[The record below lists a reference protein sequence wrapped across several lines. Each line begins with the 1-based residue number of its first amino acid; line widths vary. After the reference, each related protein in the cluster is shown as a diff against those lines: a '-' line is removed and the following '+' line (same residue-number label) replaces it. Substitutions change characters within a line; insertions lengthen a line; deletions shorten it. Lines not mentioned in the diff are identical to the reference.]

1 MMRWLRVR
9 CKPRLGYAALHSPF
23 LIAMLPSR
31 SSLAVALGGIVL
43 SFLCVLDC
51 NRCLFVYDALFYSP
65 NNLNNTFASKRI
77 LLTGASSGL
86 GASIARQL
94 CTNVPTAHVILVARR
109 KEKLEEVAKPCLG
122 KVTTVALDVA
132 GNETEAAIETML
144 RDAGGIDVLILNA
157 GKFIEKQTLEVD
169 TEQTRHIMELNVM
182 ANIRIVTAVMK
193 LDHWERKQGGGH
205 IMVTSS
211 LAGRLGTPVSAA
223 YAAAKHALHGY
234 FASLRAEMALPQLRV
249 DIVCPGPVDTEIFA
263 ASDRP
268 DNMKSIPL
276 TMPGSLMKT
285 ERVSRLMLSAM
296 MGKPAF
302 LFRESWVARGLSLA
316 VIYLGQYAPN
326 IFGLVSTLLDP
337 AMMSSYHDG
346 QGFGGWGFFGRLF
359 RPVFRT

>member
-1 MMRWLRVR
+1 MP
-9 CKPRLGYAALHSPF
+9 CPIALHPVPIPDCNAS
-23 LIAMLPSR
+23 LPQQPR
-31 SSLAVALGGIVL
+31 RCPGRHRPLLPLRDRLQLVPLRLRCIVL
-43 SFLCVLDC
+43 LSEQSQQHLCLQAD
-51 NRCLFVYDALFYSP
+51 
-65 NNLNNTFASKRI
+65 T

-132 GNETEAAIETML
+132 GNETEAAIQTML
-144 RDAGGIDVLILNA
+144 RDAGGIDILILNA

-234 FASLRAEMALPQLRV
+234 FASLRAEMALTQLRV
-249 DIVCPGPVDTEIFA
+249 DIVCPGPVDTEIFT
-263 ASDRP
+263 ASNRP

-302 LFRESWVARGLSLA
+302 LFRENWVARGLSLA

-359 RPVFRT
+359 RPIFRT

>member
-1 MMRWLRVR
+1 
-9 CKPRLGYAALHSPF
+9 
-23 LIAMLPSR
+23 
-31 SSLAVALGGIVL
+31 
-43 SFLCVLDC
+43 
-51 NRCLFVYDALFYSP
+51 
-65 NNLNNTFASKRI
+65 
-77 LLTGASSGL
+77 
-86 GASIARQL
+86 
-94 CTNVPTAHVILVARR
+94 
-109 KEKLEEVAKPCLG
+109 
-122 KVTTVALDVA
+122 
-132 GNETEAAIETML
+132 
-144 RDAGGIDVLILNA
+144 
-157 GKFIEKQTLEVD
+157 
-169 TEQTRHIMELNVM
+169 
-182 ANIRIVTAVMK
+182 
-193 LDHWERKQGGGH
+193 
-205 IMVTSS
+205 MVTSS